1 MDKEEHMR
9 VVLFFFFLLFIIS
22 LNKEIKASDEVFMD
36 VSVSPSIGY
45 VNSPIRYKLK
55 LYDRVG
61 ILSSHLSLPQSV
73 GLDFIQLGKE
83 RRYVEEYKGDQYL
96 VLEWEYVFFLPFA
109 GDFLIT
115 GPSFSGEINSNILS
129 GEPEFYTRKGE
140 IKKNPFQ
147 NMKFGGSK
155 KILIEGRKLL
165 VRGIS
170 LPSKEDIFVAEGVSI
185 TERWDPALGEISK
198 GKPLTREFRLKAR
211 GSNPEIFPNFSV
223 LAPSGMKSFYGEPV
237 KNIQVKDKDIY
248 VNILQSII
256 FISDK
261 DGEYTFPEYK
271 FLWFNSRSGKVEEV
285 IFPEFK
291 VKVFGL
297 SEEERVFFPAQRYE
311 ETRAF
316 YEDYKL
322 YKWYLSLDKE
332 SLKETLLL
340 ILFLGSFF
348 ELVFILFRKY
358 LRKRK

>member
-115 GPSFSGEINSNILS
+115 GPSFSGEINNNILS

-237 KNIQVKDKDIY
+237 K
-248 VNILQSII
+248 
-256 FISDK
+256 
-261 DGEYTFPEYK
+261 
-271 FLWFNSRSGKVEEV
+271 VEEV

-332 SLKETLLL
+332 SLKETFLL